1 MCALSAN
8 PKLQHERALK
18 RIDRYLKGTLDK
30 GIILRPDPNEGIKCY
45 VDANF
50 AGGYCNDTKDDPI
63 SVYSRIGY
71 VIFYFGCP
79 VLWVSKL
86 QAEISLSTVEA
97 EYVALSTAMRDL
109 IPFIDEVNE
118 LSTTFGEI
126 TPDIKL
132 YCTLFED
139 NNGAPE
145 LASTPRYRPRTKHI
159 AIKYHPFR
167 EKVQD
172 GTIKLTAID
181 TQDQITDQF
190 TKGLMTSTFEYLRFK
205 VLGW

>member
-109 IPFIDEVNE
+109 IPFIYEVNE
-118 LSTTFGEI
+118 LSTTFGE
-126 TPDIKL
+126 
-132 YCTLFED
+132 
-139 NNGAPE
+139 
-145 LASTPRYRPRTKHI
+145 
-159 AIKYHPFR
+159 
-167 EKVQD
+167 
-172 GTIKLTAID
+172 
-181 TQDQITDQF
+181 
-190 TKGLMTSTFEYLRFK
+190 
-205 VLGW
+205 